1 MSPGWQRSTSR
12 ESPSSMLRKPR
23 GGRSFVLENG
33 TAIASQVDVIE
44 DNAVDTD
51 GWFIIEY
58 KYWQW
63 SVSASKY
70 SNWFKRP
77 KHALNIDSE

>member
-1 MSPGWQRSTSR
+1 
-12 ESPSSMLRKPR
+12 MLRKPR

-58 KYWQW
+58 KYWQ
-63 SVSASKY
+63 
-70 SNWFKRP
+70 
-77 KHALNIDSE
+77 